1 MSLTITF
8 SGPSPATNTVNEIAS
23 SGIYTGGSPD
33 FTAATVVKSGVDYTI
48 VVNNFGG
55 VGGWP
60 GSFVM
65 SKADGDPANPL
76 GSYEGGDGM
85 AVVSD

>member
-1 MSLTITF
+1 MTLTIRF
-8 SGPSPATNTVNEIAS
+8 SGPSSAFNTVDEILS
-23 SGIYTGGSPD
+23 TGIYTGGAPD

-55 VGGWP
+55 YGGWP